1 MVARLPEEHAGAP
14 AEAAYLRQ
22 LGLLARQTARTPV
35 AVILADSFV
44 LWLFVRHASLPWF
57 YVWFA
62 VSAALLFGR
71 MSYFRRLSARPVED
85 QLRSGPV
92 VMGWFFCIGLARAW
106 MVAMAANAGAVEEQ
120 YLVTM
125 ISVGLA
131 AGAVGSVGGMVRP
144 WGAWVTPLTL
154 GLLGLWISNGTVE
167 GYWIAVLLVL
177 LFVLLTLHV
186 RDYGRMLVQQVEL
199 TESLRTERDRAE
211 QAIAARTRFFAAASH
226 DLRQPLAVLR
236 WYGDAVLLHAQHL
249 QHEPLQSIGQGI
261 ARAVEH
267 AEPMVRKYLDIARL
281 EAGAVEVNP
290 ERIDVARLLQDVC
303 ESFAQEAQTRALA
316 LRLELTASA
325 APLCVWTDRGHAR
338 SILDNLTGNAL
349 KYTRHGSVVLSAC
362 IVERDDGQRVRIE
375 VRDTGIGIT
384 PAHQVHIFDEFYQ
397 VDNPQRSA
405 GQGLGLGLSIARR
418 QARLIGTEI
427 ELQSAVGHGSVFA
440 FELPAAAG
448 AASPAADLVPV
459 SWPSR
464 QVVVVDDEADV
475 RHALQTL
482 LVSAGWGVRT
492 ASDLDGVLRVA
503 GEGFVPDAILVD
515 YRLANHQTGAKL
527 LEELAARGCCW
538 PAVFLTGDTAPDR
551 LREIAAE
558 GRPVLHKP
566 VALEEIVA
574 KVGQVLGDTPSR
586 IEPRAVQ

>member
-1 MVARLPEEHAGAP
+1 
-14 AEAAYLRQ
+14 
-22 LGLLARQTARTPV
+22 
-35 AVILADSFV
+35 
-44 LWLFVRHASLPWF
+44 
-57 YVWFA
+57 
-62 VSAALLFGR
+62 
-71 MSYFRRLSARPVED
+71 
-85 QLRSGPV
+85 
-92 VMGWFFCIGLARAW
+92 
-106 MVAMAANAGAVEEQ
+106 
-120 YLVTM
+120 
-125 ISVGLA
+125 
-131 AGAVGSVGGMVRP
+131 MVRP

-440 FELPAAAG
+440 FELPAATG

>member
-1 MVARLPEEHAGAP
+1 
-14 AEAAYLRQ
+14 
-22 LGLLARQTARTPV
+22 
-35 AVILADSFV
+35 
-44 LWLFVRHASLPWF
+44 
-57 YVWFA
+57 
-62 VSAALLFGR
+62 
-71 MSYFRRLSARPVED
+71 
-85 QLRSGPV
+85 
-92 VMGWFFCIGLARAW
+92 
-106 MVAMAANAGAVEEQ
+106 
-120 YLVTM
+120 
-125 ISVGLA
+125 
-131 AGAVGSVGGMVRP
+131 
-144 WGAWVTPLTL
+144 
-154 GLLGLWISNGTVE
+154 
-167 GYWIAVLLVL
+167 
-177 LFVLLTLHV
+177 
-186 RDYGRMLVQQVEL
+186 
-199 TESLRTERDRAE
+199 
-211 QAIAARTRFFAAASH
+211 
-226 DLRQPLAVLR
+226 
-236 WYGDAVLLHAQHL
+236 
-249 QHEPLQSIGQGI
+249 
-261 ARAVEH
+261 
-267 AEPMVRKYLDIARL
+267 
-281 EAGAVEVNP
+281 
-290 ERIDVARLLQDVC
+290 
-303 ESFAQEAQTRALA
+303 